1 MGQPNTPSNIRK
13 TNNLTHVTNIILRIK
28 RLHLTWA
35 FTSLRNIWASVHPV
49 HSGLPIHGPVRP
61 HTRLCDADS
70 GGNCTGCIGAVE
82 VQSTT
87 HLRRGGRNDDI
98 GRTLRHNSY
107 NVR

>member
-35 FTSLRNIWASVHPV
+35 FTSLRNIRASVHPV

-70 GGNCTGCIGAVE
+70 GGNCTGCIRAVE

-98 GRTLRHNSY
+98 GSSLRHNSY